1 MDSVRDDQ
9 GLGYMVSLNILA
21 ASGILEN
28 THSTTGQGGLK
39 KKKKVKVAQSC
50 LTPGKNTE
58 VGSPFLLQGIF
69 PT

>member
-9 GLGYMVSLNILA
+9 GLGYVVRLNILA
-21 ASGILEN
+21 ASDMLEN
-28 THSTTGQGGLK
+28 TQSTTDQEV

-58 VGSPFLLQGIF
+58 VGSHFLLQGIF

>member
-39 KKKKVKVAQSC
+39 KKKK
-50 LTPGKNTE
+50 
-58 VGSPFLLQGIF
+58 
-69 PT
+69 